1 VSGAEEILI
10 ASLSR
15 GHQHRARR
23 ETINLEEH
31 MTYATVM
38 VSLAFD
44 QPNAARLAVTAELA
58 ERYQSRVIG
67 VAASEFS
74 PPLYYTSGDQ
84 AQKLL
89 DQGIAAIRRRI
100 AELEAEFR
108 QSMGGHCR
116 ELEWRAAVDMP
127 ARHIVQQARATDLV
141 ISGKGTPGPLS
152 DPFTQADPADLVMQL
167 GRPLLIVP
175 DVVGRVD
182 LSSVLVAWK
191 DNLEARRAIVD
202 ALPMLRQ
209 AGHVTVVGVAEADD
223 DRDAVRAG
231 IHDVVDWLSRH
242 RIIATGLVP
251 ETAGDVAA
259 QLDAAA
265 AEAEA
270 SVIVAG
276 AYGHSRFRE
285 WILGGVTQH
294 LIEQSA
300 HTVLLS
306 R

>member
-1 VSGAEEILI
+1 
-10 ASLSR
+10 
-15 GHQHRARR
+15 
-23 ETINLEEH
+23 

-44 QPNAARLAVTAELA
+44 QPNASRLAVTAELA

-74 PPLYYTSGDQ
+74 PPLYYTSGEL
-84 AQKLL
+84 AQQLL
-89 DQGIAAIRRRI
+89 DQGIAAIRQRI
-100 AELEAEFR
+100 GELEAEFR
-108 QSMGGHCR
+108 RSMGGHCR
-116 ELEWRAAVDMP
+116 ELEWRAAVEMP
-127 ARHIVQQARATDLV
+127 ARHVVQQARAADLV
-141 ISGKGTPGPLS
+141 VSGTGVPGPLT

-175 DVVGRVD
+175 EVVSRVD

-202 ALPMLRQ
+202 ALPLLRQ
-209 AGHVTVVGVAEADD
+209 ASHVTVAGIVEEDA
-223 DRDAVRAG
+223 DRDAVLAG

-242 RIIATGLVP
+242 HIIAAGVVP
-251 ETAGDVAA
+251 ETTGHIAA
-259 QLDAAA
+259 QLDSAA

-285 WILGGVTQH
+285 WILGGVTKH
-294 LIEQSA
+294 LVEQTTHS
-300 HTVLLS
+300 VLLS